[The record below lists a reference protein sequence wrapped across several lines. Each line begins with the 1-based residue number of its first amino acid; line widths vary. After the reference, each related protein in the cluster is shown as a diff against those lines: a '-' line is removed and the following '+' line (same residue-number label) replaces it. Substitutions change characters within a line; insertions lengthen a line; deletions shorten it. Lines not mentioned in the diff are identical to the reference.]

1 LGDDRLTA
9 IDYLNQVKVLDS
21 LIMNK
26 TAEQEQLR
34 ELAEK
39 ITQANDGMPH
49 ATGASDKIG
58 NAVAGLVDLQ
68 NETAVLVATF
78 KDILQDVVKH
88 IEMLP
93 EEQYKILHCKFIRKR
108 KELDNHRS
116 WYYSWEEVAEIVG
129 YSESQVYRIKKKA
142 IRNLQKILDEEK
154 MIVNDSI
161 KV

>member
-1 LGDDRLTA
+1 MGVYRLTA
-9 IDYLNQVKVLDS
+9 FEYLNQVKVLDS
-21 LIMNK
+21 LIINK
-26 TAEQEQLR
+26 TIEQEQLR

-49 ATGASDKIG
+49 ASGVSDKIG

-68 NETAVLVATF
+68 NETAVLVAAF
-78 KDILQDVVKH
+78 KSVLQDVIKH

-93 EEQYKILHCKFIRKR
+93 EEQYSILHCKFIRKR
-108 KELDNHRS
+108 EDIGNHRS

-142 IRNLQKILDEEK
+142 LRNLQRILDDER
-154 MIVNDSI
+154 MTVNDRVHI
-161 KV
+161 

>member
-1 LGDDRLTA
+1 MRA
-9 IDYLNQVKVLDS
+9 FDYLDQVKILDS

-34 ELAEK
+34 EMAEK

-49 ATGASDKIG
+49 GTGVSDKIG

-68 NETAVLVATF
+68 NEIAVLLVTF
-78 KDILQDVVKH
+78 KGIYQDVVKH

-93 EEQYKILHCKFIRKR
+93 EEQYKVIHAKFILKR
-108 KELDNHRS
+108 KELGNHRS
-116 WYYSWEEVAEIVG
+116 WYHSWEEVAEIVG

-142 IRNLQKILDEEK
+142 LRNLQRILDEK
-154 MIVNDSI
+154 MIVNDR
-161 KV
+161 VQM